1 MGPSNEQRGET
12 GEVTAELLEAL
23 VDATLAG
30 EAGACNDLMRI
41 LTPLIQQCVIRVLS
55 HRLMGGLRAC
65 TPEEIED
72 FVQDTCLHLIDDGH
86 AVLRQWDRARGAL
99 SPYVATV
106 TRNLVVTSLRTKK
119 RNPRSNDPLP
129 EDPVAFEGRDDEFE
143 ARVEAEDYERA
154 VAARLRQ
161 LLSARGLTVL
171 KLTMDG
177 LSIEEIAKIAG
188 MTRGAV
194 NSHHSR
200 MRKLAVAVHAI
211 LALRPRV
218 GP

>member
-12 GEVTAELLEAL
+12 GEVAAELLESL
-23 VDATLAG
+23 VNRTLAG
-30 EAGACNDLMRI
+30 EAGACSDLMRV
-41 LTPLIQQCVIRVLS
+41 LMPLVQQCVTRVLS
-55 HRLMGGLRAC
+55 RRVTGGLRAC
-65 TPEEIED
+65 SRAEIED
-72 FVQDTCLHLIDDGH
+72 FVQDCFVQLIKDDYT
-86 AVLRQWDRARGAL
+86 VLRQWDRGRGSL

-106 TRNLVVTSLRTKK
+106 TRNLVVTCLRIKK

-129 EDPVAFEGRDDEFE
+129 EDPVAFEGRDDDFE

-154 VAARLRQ
+154 VVTRLRE
-161 LLSARGLTVL
+161 LLSPRGLTVL

-177 LSIEEIAKIAG
+177 LSIEDIAKTAG

-200 MRKLAVAVHAI
+200 MRKLVAAVHAI
-211 LALRPRV
+211 LTLRLRA